1 MYLSFEHMRGNLDK
15 LQLQKELSIVK
26 EAIKSEK
33 KTSPRR
39 IFIFL
44 ERIIKQ

>member
-26 EAIKSEK
+26 EAIRTEK
-33 KTSPRR
+33 EPHLDE
-39 IFIFL
+39 FL
-44 ERIIKQ
+44 SSWKE